1 MKTVALLGNPNIG
14 KTTIFN
20 SLTGSYKTVGN
31 WNGVTVDKVV
41 GTLHQDAGLLVDLP
55 GVYDFTPHSADEAVV
70 PYYFLENEMDGLINV
85 VDASHLESNLHLTIQ
100 VLEFQKPTL
109 IALNMIDK
117 LKREGK
123 QIDSKKLSQRL
134 GVPIIPTIARKNVGS
149 EQLITRIR
157 TSSNQENHFTL
168 YYGLHLEKA
177 IMQMEHLLEGN
188 CNQVSARW
196 LAIQYLLKNQI
207 VIDFIHS
214 KINDSAFQEI
224 VNEMEVHFSKPLE
237 EEMMEI
243 RQKYIRTLLENCIIK
258 VSKKDDTF
266 TKRLDCL
273 FMQPL
278 LGIPI
283 FLLTMFIIFQM
294 TFSWLGPWIS
304 DTLNAFINGP
314 ISDGVTNGLEA
325 LNVSGFLQALII
337 DGIIGGVGAVLPF
350 IPQVFIL
357 FLFISMLED
366 SGYMSR
372 IAVVMDRFME
382 RFGLNGKSFIPMIVG
397 FGCNVPGVMSSRM
410 IEQPNARLMT
420 ILTTP
425 FMSCSARLPVYAL
438 FVGAFF
444 SEYQGLVVFSLYFL
458 GLVLSLIVAKILS
471 MTILKEEYTQFFVE
485 LPAYNI
491 PHAKTILRSTWEKGR
506 GFIIRAGMVIF
517 LGSLIFWLLS
527 YTGPGGVDVAM
538 DKSFVAILGGMIAPL
553 LIPIG
558 FGTWQ
563 AASALLTGFIVKEVV
578 VSSMAIIYSTTE
590 GEMAMEL
597 AKYFTPLTAYV
608 FMVFVL
614 LYVPCLATISVI
626 KTETKSVKWTAFAAI
641 YPLITAYIICLTIY
655 QVGRLFL

>member
-41 GTLHQDAGLLVDLP
+41 GALHQDAGSLVDLP
-55 GVYDFTPHSADEAVV
+55 GVYDFTPHSVDEAVV
-70 PYYFLENEMDGLINV
+70 PNFFLENGMDCIINV
-85 VDASHLESNLHLTIQ
+85 VDAAHLSSNLHLTIQ
-100 VLEFQKPTL
+100 ALEFGKPTL

-117 LKREGK
+117 LGREGM
-123 QIDSKKLSQRL
+123 QIDYEELSQRL
-134 GVPIIPTIARKNVGS
+134 NAPIIPTIARKNIGS
-149 EQLITRIR
+149 KELISTLQSDEQA
-157 TSSNQENHFTL
+157 NEFTL
-168 YYGLHLEKA
+168 YYGLHIEKA
-177 IMQMEHLLEGN
+177 IMQIEELLEGKN
-188 CNQVSARW
+188 LQINKRW
-196 LAIQYLLKNQI
+196 LAIQYLLKNKVIIQFVDQQLGRTTVQKI
-207 VIDFIHS
+207 VEELS
-214 KINDSAFQEI
+214 NC
-224 VNEMEVHFSKPLE
+224 FSKPIE
-237 EEMMEI
+237 EEMIGI
-243 RQKYIRTLLENCIIK
+243 RQKYIHTLLESCVTQVADK
-258 VSKKDDTF
+258 TDQF
-266 TKRLDCL
+266 TRRLDHL

-294 TFSWLGPWIS
+294 TFSWLGPWLS
-304 DTLNAFINGP
+304 DGLDTLISGP
-314 ISDGVTNGLEA
+314 ITDWTVKGLEA
-325 LNVSGFLQALII
+325 LNVAGFLQALII

-444 SEYQGLVVFSLYFL
+444 TDHQGLVVFSLYLL
-458 GLVLSLIVAKILS
+458 GIVLALLVSKILS
-471 MTILKEEYTQFFVE
+471 MTILKEEHTQFFVE

-491 PHAKTILRSTWEKGR
+491 PHAKTILRSTWEKGK
-506 GFIIRAGMVIF
+506 GFIIRAGTVIF
-517 LGSLIFWLLS
+517 LGALIFWLLS
-527 YTGPGGVDVAM
+527 YTGPSGLDVEM
-538 DKSFVAILGGMIAPL
+538 TDSFVAILGGLFAPL
-553 LIPIG
+553 LIPLG

-563 AASALLTGFIVKEVV
+563 AAAALLTGFIAKEVV
-578 VSSMAIIYSTTE
+578 VSSMAIIYGTSE
-590 GEMAMEL
+590 IAVVGEMSN
-597 AKYFTPLTAYV
+597 YFTPLTAYV
-608 FMVFVL
+608 FMVFIL
-614 LYVPCLATISVI
+614 LYVPCLATIAVI
-626 KTETKSVKWTAFAAI
+626 KSETKSMKWTIFAMV
-641 YPLITAYIICLTIY
+641 YPLITAYIICFGIY
-655 QVGRLFL
+655 QIGKLFL